1 MSMAAGFY
9 VKSVHNFVRNLPNC
23 LPKWLYTVLH
33 FLSTIWCFQFWIL
46 ATPTGWQWYLTAV
59 LLSWLKHLS
68 SKQEI
73 WAWIPVVPGTLD
85 CVILGF
91 PGSLAGKESTCNS
104 GDLGSIPGSGR
115 SPGEGTGYP
124 LQYSWAFLVAQLM
137 KNQLQYGRRGFDPWV
152 GKISWRRE
160 RLPTLVLWPGESQG
174 LSSPW
179 GHEEWDATE
188 RLSLSLSMTNDAQ
201 HPFVCLFD
209 IGASLVRSLFRS
221 FAHF

>member
-1 MSMAAGFY
+1 MSTAAGFY
-9 VKSVHNFVRNLPNC
+9 VKSVLNFVRNLPNC

-85 CVILGF
+85 CAILGF
-91 PGSLAGKESTCNS
+91 PGSSAGKESTCNS

-124 LQYSWAFLVAQLM
+124 LQYSGAFLEAQLM
-137 KNQLQYGRRGFDPWV
+137 KNQLLYGRRGFDPWV
-152 GKISWRRE
+152 GKISWRTE
-160 RLPTLVLWPGESQG
+160 WQPIPLFLPGESYGQGSLAWDSPSKNTGLGSHFFVQGIFLTQG
-174 LSSPW
+174 LNP
-179 GHEEWDATE
+179 GLPYCKQILYC
-188 RLSLSLSMTNDAQ
+188 LSQSYL
-201 HPFVCLFD
+201 
-209 IGASLVRSLFRS
+209 
-221 FAHF
+221 